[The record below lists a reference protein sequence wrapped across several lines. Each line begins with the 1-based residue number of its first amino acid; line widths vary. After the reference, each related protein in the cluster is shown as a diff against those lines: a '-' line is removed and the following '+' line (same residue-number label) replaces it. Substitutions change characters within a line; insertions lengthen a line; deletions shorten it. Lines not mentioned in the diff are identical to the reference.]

1 MQSRPNDVSSATVD
15 LYWIPLGAGGHVVRW
30 NGKVYEG
37 IKALVERRP
46 RCALYHTALEVSV
59 PVGRFVIESAPIRDD
74 RGPER
79 GVVGEGPV
87 GTRWLGHLRL
97 FRYEIRLWL
106 GGSIPDVSEA
116 VSSPVRVSQDVASAE
131 RIVELVPAF
140 PMLVWGRDELRT
152 GDMWNSNALISWL
165 LARGGVETS
174 TLQPPAGG
182 RAPGWRAGLALA
194 RRQNEDARTLWSLNG
209 RAVPRRC

>member
-1 MQSRPNDVSSATVD
+1 MRSRPNDVSSATVD

-46 RCALYHTALEVSV
+46 RYDLYHTALDISV
-59 PVGRFVIESAPIRDD
+59 PDGRFVIESAPVRDD

-87 GTRWLGHLRL
+87 GTRWVGSFRL
-97 FRYEIRLWL
+97 FRYEIRRWR
-106 GGSIPDVSEA
+106 GGLIPDATEA
-116 VSSPVRVSQDVASAE
+116 VASPVRVASDIA
-131 RIVELVPAF
+131 RATGILELVPSV

-152 GDMWNSNALISWL
+152 GDMWNSNSLISWL

-182 RAPGWRAGLALA
+182 RAPGWHAGLELA
-194 RRQNEDARTLWSLNG
+194 RRQTEDARSLWSLN
-209 RAVPRRC
+209 APVVPRC